1 MHFYVERQRES
12 QCMRMKMIKQM
23 GPIVTIRKR
32 GSRAHGCFTRHSYY

>member
-23 GPIVTIRKR
+23 GPNDTIDKC
-32 GSRAHGCFTRHSYY
+32 G